1 MTYSLAIFDFDGTL
15 ADSFPF
21 FLQAQHQ
28 LADKHG
34 FARIQPHEVEALR
47 RSSVSD
53 LIRHSGL
60 PAWKLPRIAHDFR
73 ALMRDHAAPIPLF
86 AGVDDMLARLAAAGV
101 VLGLITSNAQDN
113 AERILGATNFQRFAF
128 VDCGMSLFGKPPR
141 IRAML
146 RKAGLKPDRAI
157 YIGDQDSDG
166 EAAKAEGVAFGAV
179 GWGYGAPE
187 ILRAAGARHEFARIE
202 DITGLLAPP

>member
-21 FLQAQHQ
+21 FLQAQQ
-28 LADKHG
+28 RLADKHG
-34 FARIQPHEVEALR
+34 FARIHAHEVEALR

-53 LIRHSGL
+53 LVKRSGL

-73 ALMRDHAAPIPLF
+73 AMMRDHAAPIPLF
-86 AGVDDMLARLAAAGV
+86 PGVDEMLAALAAAGV
-101 VLGLITSNAQDN
+101 GLGLITSNARDN
-113 AERILGATNFQRFAF
+113 AERILGAANFQRFAH

-146 RKAGLKPDRAI
+146 RKAGVRPDGAI

-166 EAAKAEGVAFGAV
+166 EAARAEGVAFGAV

-187 ILRAAGARHEFARIE
+187 ILRAAGARHEFARMG
-202 DITGLLAPP
+202 DITALLAP

>member
-1 MTYSLAIFDFDGTL
+1 MTYALAIFDFDGTL

-34 FARIQPHEVEALR
+34 FARVLPHEVEALR

-53 LIRHSGL
+53 LIKHSGL

-73 ALMRDHAAPIPLF
+73 AMMRDHTAPIPLF
-86 AGVDDMLARLAAAGV
+86 AGVDEMLGRLADAGV

-113 AERILGATNFQRFAF
+113 AERILGAANFQRFTY

-166 EAAKAEGVAFGAV
+166 EAARAEGVAFGAV

-202 DITGLLAPP
+202 DIAGLLAPS

>member
-21 FLQAQHQ
+21 FLQAQHR

-34 FARIQPHEVEALR
+34 FARIQAHEVEALR
-47 RSSVSD
+47 RSPVSD
-53 LIRHSGL
+53 LIKHSGL

-73 ALMRDHAAPIPLF
+73 AMMRDHAAPIPLF
-86 AGVDDMLARLAAAGV
+86 AGVDEMLAQLGTAGV
-101 VLGLITSNAQDN
+101 VLGLITSNARDN
-113 AERILGATNFQRFAF
+113 AERILGPTSFRRFAH

-146 RKAGLKPDRAI
+146 RKAGIRPERAI

-166 EAAKAEGVAFGAV
+166 EAARAEGVAFGAV

-187 ILRAAGARHEFARIE
+187 ILRAAGAKHEFSGLE
-202 DITGLLAPP
+202 DITALLAGS